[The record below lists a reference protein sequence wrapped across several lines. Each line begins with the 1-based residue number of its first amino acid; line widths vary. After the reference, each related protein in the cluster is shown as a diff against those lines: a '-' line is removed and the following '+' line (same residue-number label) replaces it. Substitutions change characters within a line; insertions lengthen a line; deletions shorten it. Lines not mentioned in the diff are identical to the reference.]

1 MMHIRSPEEGLEIF
15 KALSSPVRLSILEL
29 LYLEGPLRVGD
40 IADKLDML
48 GGVLSPHIKQLELS
62 GLITVEQ
69 VSGRRGMQKICS
81 APHESIRVD
90 MNRHLKPLNVYEE
103 EIGVGQYTAYDVMP
117 TCGLASADHLI
128 GQVDDPRYFADPARV
143 SAEILWFSEG
153 YVEYMLPNF
162 LHPRQ
167 ELMEL
172 QLSMEL
178 SSEAPGFCDNWPSDI
193 HFHLNDQLLGFWT
206 SPGDFGT
213 QRGSLNPDWWYR
225 GWNQHGSL
233 KLLSINHKGS
243 FIDGRRIGRLTLEDL
258 NIQPGDSIKL
268 RLSVPEDAQNRGGL
282 TIFGRSFGNYRQG
295 IKLLM
300 HYRNQERP
308 EEQAAPTPS

>member
-1 MMHIRSPEEGLEIF
+1 MHIRSPEEGLEVF

-40 IADKLDML
+40 IAGKLDML

-62 GLITVEQ
+62 GLINVEQ

-90 MNRHLKPLNVYEE
+90 MNRHLKPLNVYEA
-103 EIGVGQYTAYDVMP
+103 EIGVGQYTSFDVRP
-117 TCGLASADHLI
+117 TCGLARKEHLI
-128 GQVDDPRYFADPARV
+128 GQVDDPRFFADPGRV
-143 SAEILWFSEG
+143 DAEILWFSEG

-162 LHPRQ
+162 LQRWQ
-167 ELMEL
+167 ELVEL

-193 HFHLNDQLLGFWT
+193 HFHLNDRLLGHWT
-206 SPGDFGT
+206 SPGDFGE
-213 QRGSLNPDWWYR
+213 QRGSLNPAWWHR
-225 GWNQHGSL
+225 GWNQHGRL

-243 FIDGRRIGRLTLEDL
+243 FIDGRRIGQLSLKEL
-258 NIQPGDSIKL
+258 QIGPGDSLRL
-268 RLSVPEDAQNRGGL
+268 RLSVPDTAQNRGGL
-282 TIFGRSFGNYRQG
+282 TIFGRSFGNYQQD

-308 EEQAAPTPS
+308 EE